1 MLMSICCDLAT
12 ETCGLQVIQIRLNEV
27 SSVQNVSLLESGVI
41 ELSMHYSDPIE
52 EIIRNHEQNL
62 LQAVTAQF
70 TYLFGGENIPR
81 AFEQIPGGIII
92 RPNFC
97 QLPSACLVSGFLKR

>member
-1 MLMSICCDLAT
+1 M
-12 ETCGLQVIQIRLNEV
+12 IQIRLNEV
-27 SSVQNVSLLESGVI
+27 STGQDISLLKSGII
-41 ELSMHYSDPIE
+41 ELSMHYADPID

-70 TYLFGGENIPR
+70 TYLFGGENVSR
-81 AFEQIPGGIII
+81 VFEQIHEGIII

-97 QLPSACLVSGFLKR
+97 KLSNACLASGFLKQ

>member
-1 MLMSICCDLAT
+1 MLMSRCCDLAT
-12 ETCGLQVIQIRLNEV
+12 EKGDSQVIQIRLNEV
-27 SSVQNVSLLESGVI
+27 SSVQSVSLLKNGII

-62 LQAVTAQF
+62 LQAVTTQF
-70 TYLFGGENIPR
+70 TYLFGGEDVPR
-81 AFEQIPGGIII
+81 TFEQIPGSIII

-97 QLPSACLVSGFLKR
+97 QLPSACLVSGFLKQ

>member
-1 MLMSICCDLAT
+1 
-12 ETCGLQVIQIRLNEV
+12 VIQIRLSEV
-27 SSVQNVSLLESGVI
+27 SSVQSVSLLDSGII

-52 EIIRNHEQNL
+52 EIIRIHEQNL

-81 AFEQIPGGIII
+81 VFEQIQGGIII

-97 QLPSACLVSGFLKR
+97 QSLNACLLSGFLKQ